1 MTTFSYISFCNAMYN
16 LASCLYNMIAVVVRV
31 QRIHRPVIA
40 TSPPPVHGELF
51 KMADSV
57 PVSDDTPPTASAS
70 EASQARPPWGALFN
84 KL

>member
-1 MTTFSYISFCNAMYN
+1 
-16 LASCLYNMIAVVVRV
+16 VVRV
-31 QRIHRPVIA
+31 QRIHRLVVA

-70 EASQARPPWGALFN
+70 EASQARPHVGCTVQQVVMKGWNPIIAFVQLQHR
-84 KL
+84 